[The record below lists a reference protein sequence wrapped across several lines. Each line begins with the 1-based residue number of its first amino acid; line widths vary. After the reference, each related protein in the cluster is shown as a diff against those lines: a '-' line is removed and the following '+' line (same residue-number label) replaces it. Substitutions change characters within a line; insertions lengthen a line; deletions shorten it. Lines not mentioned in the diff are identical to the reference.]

1 MWRIMSKSF
10 KFSGDSR
17 RNISK
22 DDDFKE
28 SSVVIFEEIAKFSD
42 DFRENISMLWIYMKN
57 IKMLWRFSKKYLSFY
72 CKQSKS
78 TLL

>member
-17 RNISK
+17 RNVSK

-42 DFRENISMLWIYMKN
+42 DFRGNISMLWIDM
-57 IKMLWRFSKKYLSFY
+57 KKYQNALKIFKEIS
-72 CKQSKS
+72 
-78 TLL
+78 

>member
-28 SSVVIFEEIAKFSD
+28 SSVVIFEEIAKLSD
-42 DFRENISMLWIYMKN
+42 DFRGNISML
-57 IKMLWRFSKKYLSFY
+57 
-72 CKQSKS
+72 
-78 TLL
+78 